1 MRKSSVA
8 TILALSF
15 LTGSCNLIPPL
26 DPVKSPVS
34 MEFPGSAGGAVS
46 ADIAW
51 QKFFTDPRLRAIVRT
66 ALENNRDLRIA
77 ALNVE
82 QSRAQYGISRSALF
96 PSIGGHVSGEKRRGL
111 GGTGG
116 SNSGNSGS
124 SGSSSYTS
132 ESYEA
137 SVGITS
143 YELDLFG
150 KVRSMNASAL
160 NSYFATDAAR
170 VAVQISLVA
179 EVANQYLTELA
190 LNEQIVLAEDTLK
203 GMDTAYD
210 IMQQRFDAGTV
221 SELDLA
227 SMEIQRQTAKVD
239 LAAFRQRVEVVKNS
253 LVFLA
258 GGALPGNLPQSRSLD
273 QVIVARVRAGV
284 SSDLLRR
291 RPDIRQSEFLLR
303 AANADIGAARAA
315 LFPSISLTA
324 SGGTTS
330 RELSSLFG
338 SGTATWLFSPR
349 IDIPIF
355 SGGLNLAYLESIKVA
370 EKTAVTSYEKSIQ
383 TGFREVADGLAGRSG
398 LEARISATERLVEA
412 QKKRT
417 DLASIRFE
425 KGVDSYFEVLT
436 ATLDLFSARQRL
448 IELRLAREMNSVEI
462 YKALGGGW

>member
-1 MRKSSVA
+1 MRKSSAVS
-8 TILALSF
+8 ILALSF
-15 LTGSCNLIPPL
+15 LSGSCNLTPPL

-34 MEFPGSAGGAVS
+34 MEYPGNSGGEVS

-51 QKFFTDPRLRAIVRT
+51 QKFFTDPRLRAIVR
-66 ALENNRDLRIA
+66 ASLENNRDLRIA

-82 QSRAQYGISRSALF
+82 QSRAQYGITRSALF
-96 PSIGGHVSGEKRRGL
+96 PTINAYGSGEKRRGL
-111 GGTGG
+111 GAPG
-116 SNSGNSGS
+116 SNGSGIE
-124 SGSSSYTS
+124 S
-132 ESYEA
+132 ESYEF
-137 SVGITS
+137 SVGVVS

-150 KVRSMNASAL
+150 KIRSMNASAL

-190 LNEQIVLAEDTLK
+190 LREQIDFAEQTLA
-203 GMDTAYD
+203 GMDTAYG

-239 LAAFRQRVEVVKNS
+239 LAAFRQQAERVKNS

-258 GGALPGNLPQSRSLD
+258 GGSIPANLPKGRSLD
-273 QVIVARVRAGV
+273 QVIVAPVRAGV

-291 RPDIRQSEFLLR
+291 RPDIRQSEFELR

-315 LFPSISLTA
+315 LLPSISLTA
-324 SGGTTS
+324 SGGSSS
-330 RELSSLFG
+330 RELSSLFAN
-338 SGTATWLFSPR
+338 GTGTWLFSPR
-349 IDIPIF
+349 VDIPIF
-355 SGGLNLAYLESIKVA
+355 SGGSNLYYLNSIKVA
-370 EKTAVTSYEKSIQ
+370 EKAAVASYEKSIQ
-383 TGFREVADGLAGRSG
+383 TGFREVADGLADRSG
-398 LEARISATERLVEA
+398 LAGRISATEKLVQA
-412 QKKRT
+412 QQQRT
-417 DLASIRFE
+417 DLATVRFD

-436 ATLDLFSARQRL
+436 ATLDLFNARQRL
-448 IELRLAREMNSVEI
+448 ITLRLAREINSVDL

>member
-1 MRKSSVA
+1 MRNSSVA
-8 TILALSF
+8 TTLALTF
-15 LTGSCNLIPPL
+15 LSGACSLIPPL
-26 DPVKSPVS
+26 NPVKSPVS
-34 MEFPGSAGGAVS
+34 MEFPGNSSGDVS

-51 QKFFTDPRLRAIVRT
+51 QKFFADPRLRALVRT
-66 ALENNRDLRIA
+66 SLENNRDLRIA

-96 PSIGGHVSGEKRRGL
+96 PSIAAQGSGEKRRGL
-111 GGTGG
+111 GAPGASGG
-116 SNSGNSGS
+116 GIN
-124 SGSSSYTS
+124 S
-132 ESYEA
+132 ESYEF
-137 SVGITS
+137 SVGIAS

-150 KVRSMNASAL
+150 KIRSMNTSAL
-160 NSYFATDAAR
+160 NTYFATDAAR

-190 LNEQIVLAEDTLK
+190 LREQIALAEQTL
-203 GMDTAYD
+203 GGIDNAYD

-227 SMEIQRQTAKVD
+227 SMEIQRQTARVD
-239 LAAFRQRVEVVKNS
+239 LATFRQRAEVVKNS

-258 GGALPGNLPQSRSLD
+258 GGSIPGNLPKGRSLD
-273 QVIVARVRAGV
+273 QVIVAPVRAGV

-291 RPDIRQSEFLLR
+291 RPAIRQSEFELR

-315 LFPSISLTA
+315 LLPSISLTSSA
-324 SGGTTS
+324 GTSS
-330 RELSSLFG
+330 RELSNLFAN
-338 SGTATWLFSPR
+338 GTGTWLFSPR

-355 SGGLNLAYLESIKVA
+355 SGGANLAYLESLKVA
-370 EKTAVTSYEKSIQ
+370 EKAAVTSYEKSIQ
-383 TGFREVADGLAGRSG
+383 TGFREVADSLADRTGLAD
-398 LEARISATERLVEA
+398 RISATEKLVAA
-412 QKKRT
+412 QRKRS
-417 DLASIRFE
+417 DLATVRFD

-448 IELRLAREMNSVEI
+448 IALRLAREINSVDL